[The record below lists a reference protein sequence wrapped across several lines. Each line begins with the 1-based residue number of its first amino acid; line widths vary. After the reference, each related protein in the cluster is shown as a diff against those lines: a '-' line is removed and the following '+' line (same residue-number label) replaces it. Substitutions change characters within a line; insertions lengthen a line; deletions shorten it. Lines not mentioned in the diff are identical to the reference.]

1 MAANGTRPVAL
12 VTGAQR
18 GIGRA
23 TAVALART
31 GFDVAVNDLTHE
43 SALDETVRL
52 VEAEG
57 AKAEPIAADIAD
69 LDSHASLLDAV
80 ADQFGRHDCLV
91 NNAGVSVFN
100 RGDLL
105 NVSQESYDHCLDINT
120 RGTFFLTQAFARR
133 LIDVPAPE
141 AGIHRSI
148 ITVTSANAEAASVNR
163 GEYCVSKA
171 GLSMMVKL
179 FALRLAEAGVGV
191 YEIRPG
197 VIETDMTAPARED
210 YSERIEKGLTPIR
223 RWGQPEDIARTVATM
238 AQGLLPFTVGEA
250 VHVDGGLHV
259 PRL

>member
-23 TAVALART
+23 TALALAKA
-31 GFDVAVNDLTHE
+31 GFDIAVNDLKHE
-43 SALDETVRL
+43 SALDETAEL

-57 AKAEPIAADIAD
+57 AAAAAIGGDIAD
-69 LDSHASLLDAV
+69 LDGHEALLDA
-80 ADQFGRHDCLV
+80 ATDRLGRIDCLV
-91 NNAGVSVFN
+91 NNAGVSAFI

-105 NVSQESYDHCLDINT
+105 AVSRDSYDHCLDINM

-133 LIDVPAPE
+133 LVDAPPPE
-141 AGIHRSI
+141 AGLHRSI
-148 ITVTSANAEAASVNR
+148 ITITSVNAEAASISR

-179 FALRLAEAGVGV
+179 FALRLAAAGVGV

-197 VIETDMTAPARED
+197 VIETDMTAPVREA
-210 YSERIEKGLTPIR
+210 YSEMIENGLTPIK

-250 VHVDGGLHV
+250 VHVDGGLLV

>member
-23 TAVALART
+23 TAVALARA
-31 GFDVAVNDLTHE
+31 GFDVAVNDLRHE
-43 SALDETVRL
+43 STLDETAHL
-52 VEAEG
+52 VEDEG
-57 AKAEPIAADIAD
+57 AAAAPIAGDVAD
-69 LDSHASLLDAV
+69 LDGHEALLDAV
-80 ADQFGRHDCLV
+80 VDRLGRHDCLV

-105 NVSQESYDHCLDINT
+105 EVSRESYDHCLSINT

-133 LIDVPAPE
+133 LVDAPPPE
-141 AGIHRSI
+141 DGAHRSI
-148 ITVTSANAEAASVNR
+148 VTITSANAEAASTNR

-179 FALRLAEAGVGV
+179 FAIRLAEAGVGV
-191 YEIRPG
+191 YEVRPG
-197 VIETDMTAPARED
+197 VIETDMTAPAKAD
-210 YSERIEKGLTPIR
+210 YSARIEGGLTPIQ

-250 VHVDGGLHV
+250 VHVDGGLLL
-259 PRL
+259 PRF

>member
-1 MAANGTRPVAL
+1 MAADSTRPVAL

-23 TAVALART
+23 TAVALARA
-31 GFDVAVNDLTHE
+31 GFDVAINDLKHE
-43 SALDETVRL
+43 SALDETARL

-57 AKAEPIAADIAD
+57 AAAAPIAGDVAD
-69 LDSHASLLDAV
+69 LDGHEALLDAV
-80 ADQFGRHDCLV
+80 IDRLGRHDCLV

-105 NVSQESYDHCLDINT
+105 EVSRESYDHCLNINT

-133 LIDVPAPE
+133 LVDAPPPE
-141 AGIHRSI
+141 SSVHRSI
-148 ITVTSANAEAASVNR
+148 VTITSANAKAASINR

-179 FALRLAEAGVGV
+179 FAVRLAASGVGV
-191 YEIRPG
+191 YEVRPG
-197 VIETDMTAPARED
+197 VIETDMTAPAKARYDEL
-210 YSERIEKGLTPIR
+210 IENGLTPIQ

-250 VHVDGGLHV
+250 VHVDGGLML
-259 PRL
+259 PNF

>member
-1 MAANGTRPVAL
+1 MAVDGTRPVAL

-23 TAVALART
+23 TAVALAKC
-31 GFDVAVNDLTHE
+31 GFDVAINDLKHE
-43 SALDETVRL
+43 SALDETARL

-57 AKAEPIAADIAD
+57 AAAAAIGGDIAD
-69 LDSHASLLDAV
+69 LDGHEALLDAV
-80 ADQFGRHDCLV
+80 TDRFGRHDCLV

-105 NVSQESYDHCLDINT
+105 EVSRESYDHCLNINT

-133 LIDVPAPE
+133 LVDAPPPDS
-141 AGIHRSI
+141 GIHRSI
-148 ITVTSANAEAASVNR
+148 VTITSANAEAASINR

-197 VIETDMTAPARED
+197 VIETDMTAPVRAD
-210 YSERIEKGLTPIR
+210 YSERIENGLTPIQ

-250 VHVDGGLHV
+250 VHVDGGLLV

>member
-1 MAANGTRPVAL
+1 MAAEDTRPVAL

-23 TAVALART
+23 TAVTLAKA
-31 GFDVAVNDLTHE
+31 GFDVAVNDLKHE
-43 SALDETVRL
+43 NALDETTRL

-57 AKAEPIAADIAD
+57 ASAAPIAGDVAD
-69 LDSHASLLDAV
+69 LDGHEALLDAV
-80 ADQFGRHDCLV
+80 TGRFGRHDCLV

-105 NVSQESYDHCLDINT
+105 EVSRESYDHCLDINT

-133 LIDVPAPE
+133 LVDTSPPE
-141 AGIHRSI
+141 PGIHRSI
-148 ITVTSANAEAASVNR
+148 ITVTSANAEAASINR

-197 VIETDMTAPARED
+197 VIETDMTAPAKED
-210 YSERIEKGLTPIR
+210 YSERIKKGLTPIR